1 VTVYVSVYRKSAMGK
16 PSWFS
21 HEGFLR
27 PILQRLTGKFRHLQ
41 NKGTFLRN
49 FVLNSVVKKI
59 PPWHVDRRNVLS
71 T

>member
-1 VTVYVSVYRKSAMGK
+1 MTVYVSVYRKSAMGK

-27 PILQRLTGKFRHLQ
+27 PILQRLTGKFR
-41 NKGTFLRN
+41 N